1 MVIRQILFNFLRKLP
16 DRLSLNNILKK
27 LMMKRLVLT
36 FSFFAVCALIF
47 GQQGDG
53 GTPTGLDYFTKTG
66 TEVSR
71 YNFAQPDVEKLR
83 AEDEVND
90 ALKNGPWRFGFNYS
104 TALDIYNAGS
114 WTTKPNGD
122 QVWLMEVSSDR
133 AKTINLTFSNTVIPE
148 GNELYVYNPEQTF
161 ILGKFTQN
169 HIYKGELGAE
179 LVPGNTVIVEY
190 FVPAKNT
197 NNLGHVEV
205 SRVTHGYRTAEEFQE
220 KALGSSG
227 SCNMNVNCPDGAAYM
242 NQRNSVV
249 MLVSGSNGFCT
260 GALIN
265 NTQFDGTPYVLTA
278 NHCGSNVTNWIFRF
292 NWQSDNCNNPPS
304 SPSFES
310 LSGAVQRASR
320 QPSDFSLLE
329 ITGGLTGGAIPQSH
343 NPYFA
348 GWNNGNAAPSS
359 TIGIHHPS
367 GDIKKISFDDDP
379 AVAVQAMGSSEANS
393 SWSVEWDR
401 NTTTEGGSSGS
412 PLFNKDGLIIG
423 QLWGGNAG
431 CVGTSSSGQD
441 YYGRLYNSW
450 EPLGSSNS
458 GQLKYWLD
466 PGNTGSSE
474 IEGYDPYGS
483 NFEVDAKIT
492 KIDGYD
498 NALCTTGFY
507 PVIDVVNAGSNNLT
521 SFTVRYSYNGATYQ
535 TYDWTGNLNT
545 YAVTSVQL
553 PWMFNVNGNNTIS
566 IEIINPNATT
576 DEDPTNNTMSANFEA
591 KTDGLIADFEFNLD
605 CWASES
611 SWELKDENGV
621 IIYEGNDYGQSFPN
635 GTVVMEEFCLSN
647 GCYTLVL
654 YDSDGDGVNGGA
666 YTSCNKSGS
675 MTLTQRADGQVLAV
689 LLEQDADFG
698 SEASYNF
705 CIDNVGLEKDDLSQS
720 INIYPNPSSGS
731 FTVETN
737 IEGQKIVTLSNITGE
752 VINVYASNKGKI
764 LVQEEQLSSGIY
776 MLTISNENN
785 SVTRK
790 IIVE

>member
-1 MVIRQILFNFLRKLP
+1 
-16 DRLSLNNILKK
+16 
-27 LMMKRLVLT
+27 MMKRLVLT

-66 TEVSR
+66 TEVPR

-133 AKTINLTFSNTVIPE
+133 AKTINLTFSNTTIPE

-220 KALGSSG
+220 KALGSSA

-320 QPSDFSLLE
+320 QPSDFSLVE

-348 GWNNGNAAPSS
+348 GWNNGNAAPTS

-379 AVAVQAMGSSEANS
+379 AVVTTSTINGVTSDPGGV
-393 SWSVEWDR
+393 WRVVWDR
-401 NTTTEGGSSGS
+401 NTTTEVGSSGS
-412 PLFNKDGLIIG
+412 PLFNQNGQIIG
-423 QLWGGNAG
+423 QLWGGNAS
-431 CVGTSSSGQD
+431 CFNSGTGHD
-441 YYGRLYNSW
+441 FYGRLFNSW
-450 EPLGSSNS
+450 EPSGSSNS

-466 PGNTGSSE
+466 PTNSGSVS
-474 IEGYDPYGS
+474 IGGYDPYNS
-483 NFEVDAKIT
+483 PTD
-492 KIDGYD
+492 Y
-498 NALCTTGFY
+498 NASVQTISGQEGKECL
-507 PVIDVVNAGSNNLT
+507 S
-521 SFTVRYSYNGATYQ
+521 SFTPSVDILNKGVQTITSMSIKYTYNGTSQ
-535 TYDWTGNLNT
+535 NINWTGNIAS
-545 YAVTSVQL
+545 YATETITL
-553 PWMFNVNGNNTIS
+553 PIFNQIGGNNAIAIEVLSVNGQTDQDIVDNIRS
-566 IEIINPNATT
+566 INFYAAPQGVEVALDFYLGCYAT
-576 DEDPTNNTMSANFEA
+576 EV
-591 KTDGLIADFEFNLD
+591 
-605 CWASES
+605 
-611 SWELKDENGV
+611 SWEIRNDNSDVIYNGS
-621 IIYEGNDYGQSFPN
+621 DYGPN
-635 GTVVMEEFCLSN
+635 SNSSNLVSETMCFTN
-647 GCYTLVL
+647 GCYELIL
-654 YDSDGDGVNGGA
+654 MDDYGDGVEGA
-666 YTSCNKSGS
+666 AYNSCDYSGS
-675 MTLTQRADGQVLAV
+675 MTLTQTVNNQVLAE
-689 LLEQDADFG
+689 LLEADANFG
-698 SEASYNF
+698 SSITYNF
-705 CIDNVGLEKDDLSQS
+705 CITTASLSVNELENKINV
-720 INIYPNPSSGS
+720 YPNPSKGI
-731 FTVETN
+731 FN
-737 IEGQKIVTLSNITGE
+737 ITMDFEGDKTVTLTSLTGQ
-752 VINVYASNKGKI
+752 VIRAYQVKDNQLKIDESDLASG
-764 LVQEEQLSSGIY
+764 LY